1 MFVLRVLVREEE
13 ETKQEEEEE
22 EEYALVSI
30 AWRASLRREALNYFA
45 RELEY
50 IPLVVVNI

>member
-22 EEYALVSI
+22 EEEKEYALVSI
-30 AWRASLRREALNYFA
+30 AWRARASAA
-45 RELEY
+45 RL
-50 IPLVVVNI
+50 